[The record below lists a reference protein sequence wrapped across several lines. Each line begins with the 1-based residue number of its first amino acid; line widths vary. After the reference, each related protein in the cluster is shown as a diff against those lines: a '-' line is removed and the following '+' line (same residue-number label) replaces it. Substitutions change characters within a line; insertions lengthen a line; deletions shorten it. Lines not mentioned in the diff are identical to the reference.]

1 MSEHCGYV
9 VAVKTIR
16 KHNNAD
22 RLKVATFFGNDTIVS
37 KDTKLGDVGIYFP
50 SDLQLSVEYCKA
62 NHLVREKVDGKNVGG
77 YLDPD
82 KRNIQAIRLRGER
95 SDGLFMPL
103 KSLAF
108 TGGDYQSLSLGDK
121 IDVFNGQEICCKYI
135 PAVKTKGNNSSQSN
149 VVKKKKLTIAPL
161 FTEHVDTEQLAY
173 NLSQFKAG
181 DQIEI
186 TLKIHGTSQ
195 RTGYLPKFQRYAK
208 QGILI
213 DSAMQLLLNP
223 TVKLTKRLASM
234 KAISQWVDKHRIP
247 VYEYGYVT
255 GTRRTVID
263 DTWTNAGFYGENEF
277 RKQHADKFEGKLFK
291 GETVYYE
298 VAGFTTSGA
307 SIMGSVSNSKI
318 QDKSFTDQYGKMTV
332 FSYGCQP
339 CESHMFVYRMTL
351 TTEEGAVIE
360 YTPDQMRIRCEQ
372 IGVDCVPIFYKGFIP
387 ENEKNPGE
395 WVKQLAEQFY
405 DGADPI
411 GKTHIREG
419 VVIRIVNRSRFTAFK
434 HKNFS
439 FKVLEGIAKDTTQA
453 PDMEEVQDVL

>member
-22 RLKVATFFGNDTIVS
+22 RLQVATFFGNDTIVGLN
-37 KDTKLGDVGIYFP
+37 TKLGDVGIYFP
-50 SDLQLSVEYCKA
+50 SDLQLSEAYCKA
-62 NHLVREKVDGKNVGG
+62 NHLLREKVERKNVGG
-77 YLDPD
+77 YLDPN
-82 KRNIQAIRLRGER
+82 KRNIQAIRLRGEH

-103 KSLAF
+103 DSLKF

-121 IDVFNGQEICCKYI
+121 IDIFNGQEICCKYI
-135 PAVKTKGNNSSQSN
+135 PAVKIKNSGSSQLN
-149 VVKKKKLTIAPL
+149 VVKKKKFAIAPL

-173 NLSQFKAG
+173 NLSQFKSG

-195 RTGYLPKFQRYAK
+195 RTGYLPKFQKYAS
-208 QGILI
+208 QGFLI
-213 DSAMQLLLNP
+213 DKIIQLLLNP
-223 TVKLTKRLASM
+223 KVKLMNRLAS
-234 KAISQWVDKHRIP
+234 IETINQWINKHQIP

-263 DTWTNAGFYGENEF
+263 DTWTNTGFYGENEF
-277 RKQHADKFEGKLFK
+277 RKQHADKLEGKLLK

-307 SIMGSVSNSKI
+307 SIMGSVSNNKI
-318 QDKSFTDQYGKMTV
+318 QDKSFIKQYGKTTV
-332 FSYGCQP
+332 FSYGCAP

-351 TTEEGAVIE
+351 TTEGGVVIE
-360 YTPDQMRIRCEQ
+360 YTPDQMRMRCEQ
-372 IGVDCVPIFYKGFIP
+372 IGVDCVPVFYKGFIP
-387 ENEKNPGE
+387 DNIQNPGE
-395 WVKQLAEQFY
+395 WVQQLAEQFY
-405 DGADPI
+405 DGVDPI
-411 GKTHIREG
+411 GKTHVREG
-419 VVIRIVNRSRFTAFK
+419 VVIRIINRPKFTAFK

-439 FKVLEGIAKDTTQA
+439 FKVLEGIVKDTAQV
-453 PDMEEVQDVL
+453 PDMEEAQEIL